1 VGIRDYAAGHDPAI
15 EDENADP
22 GVEEMMAL
30 LEEEENDTIP
40 GSDMSVTERGQEAPG
55 VSIEELRAIVKFQC
69 REAID
74 YAEEELARKRM
85 KRLEA
90 YEGDGL
96 STDADLDETR
106 SQVVSRDVHD
116 TVHAILPSIMRIF
129 CGSSSPVEYSP
140 VGLED
145 IPFAKQA
152 TDYVNEVVL
161 KVDNDFYSVMYS
173 ASHDALVKGIGV
185 FKWWWEAAT
194 RVEGSY
200 YSGLDQMSFQM
211 LASDPNVEIDE
222 YEEIQDPYLGVTITC
237 HAKRM
242 VQYDGKVRVE
252 AVPPEERLISKD
264 ARSIEDAVCYGHR
277 RLMQVSE
284 LVALGFR
291 YDQVVRFG
299 GSENLET
306 NEEAIERYDNQVFN
320 ESTSPGDP
328 SLRELEV
335 VELYLKVDLDGDG
348 IAEMYR
354 IYAGGQSY
362 TILEWDDGDLAID
375 LCDEVPFAEICPDP
389 VPHKATGNATS
400 DKVMDIQDVKTNL
413 LRGTLDSLSRAIFP
427 REEIVEGQ
435 VNIDDAMNPEIGA
448 MIRVRAPGMIR
459 EIVTPFMGKECLPV
473 LAYMD
478 EVKADRT
485 GISDATMGLNPQS
498 LQSSTEGAVSN
509 TISAAQTQIEMI
521 SRHFS
526 NGVRKLFTG
535 VLKTIKQN
543 QDQVRTV
550 RLRNQWHE
558 VDPAAWNDGMDAAPA
573 VALGRGTEQDRI
585 QYLMMI
591 AGKQEQ
597 MLAQLGPTN
606 GLCTLA
612 EYRNTM
618 EELVMASGYFHA
630 DRFFLPVDLGS
641 QVQQLSEEKKKLE
654 GELQQA
660 QQQAGFM
667 QAELM
672 KRSQSAANKDDAAAA
687 KSRADAFGSTVSAVH
702 EAGTAIVEGAEVLD
716 ELALHQVIT
725 QPPNNGQG
733 PQQ

>member
-1 VGIRDYAAGHDPAI
+1 VGIRDFAAGHDPAI
-15 EDENADP
+15 EDDHMDP
-22 GVEEMMAL
+22 NIESMMEL
-30 LEEEENDTIP
+30 LEQDINDSIP
-40 GSDMSVTERGQEAPG
+40 GSDMEVAERGEEAPG
-55 VSIEELRAIVKFQC
+55 VSIEELRSIVKFQC
-69 REAID
+69 REAVN

-85 KRLEA
+85 QRLEA
-90 YEGDGL
+90 YEGLGL
-96 STDADLDETR
+96 DTDDKLDETR
-106 SQVVSRDVHD
+106 SKVVSRDVHD
-116 TVHAILPSIMRIF
+116 TVHKILPSIMRIF
-129 CGSSSPVEYSP
+129 CGSSSPVEYNP

-145 IPFAKQA
+145 IPYALQA
-152 TDYVNEVVL
+152 TEYVNDIVL
-161 KVDNDFYSVMYS
+161 KVDNDFYNVMYS
-173 ASHDALVKGIGV
+173 ASHDSLVKGLGV

-200 YSGLDQMSFQM
+200 YSGLDSTAFQM
-211 LASDPNVEIDE
+211 LAAEPDVEIDE
-222 YEEIQDPYLGVTITC
+222 YEEYLDPAIGPVISC
-237 HAKRM
+237 HAKRTVM
-242 VQYDGKVRVE
+242 YDGKVKVE

-264 ARSIEDAVCYGHR
+264 ARSIEDATFYGHR
-277 RLMQVSE
+277 RLMTVSE

-306 NEEAIERYDNQVFN
+306 NEEAVERYDNQVFN

-335 VELYLKVDLDGDG
+335 VEGYLKVDLDGDG

-354 IYAGGQSY
+354 IYVGGQSY

-389 VPHKATGNATS
+389 VPHKATGYATS
-400 DKVMDIQDVKTNL
+400 DKVMDVQNVKTNL

-448 MIRVRAPGMIR
+448 LVRVRAPGMIR

-485 GISDATMGLNPQS
+485 GISDATMGLNPQQ
-498 LQSSTEGAVSN
+498 LQSSTEGAVTN

-526 NGVRKLFTG
+526 NGIRKLFSG
-535 VLKTIKQN
+535 ILGTIKQN

-550 RLRNQWHE
+550 RLRNEWHA
-558 VDPAAWNDGMDAAPA
+558 VDPSAWNVTMDASPS

-585 QYLMMI
+585 QYLTII
-591 AGKQEQ
+591 AQKQEAAIQQ
-597 MLAQLGPTN
+597 MGPQN

-612 EYRNTM
+612 EYRNTLA
-618 EELVMASGYFHA
+618 EIVKCSGYFHA
-630 DRFFLPVDLGS
+630 DQFFLPVQLGQ
-641 QVQQLSEEKKKLE
+641 QVQQITTQNQ
-654 GELQQA
+654 ELQGQN
-660 QQQAGFM
+660 QQLEQQAGFM

-672 KRSQSAANKDDAAAA
+672 KRSESATNKDDASAE
-687 KSRADAFGSTVSAVH
+687 KSRADAFAKTVEAVH
-702 EAGTAIVEGAEVLD
+702 EAGTMVVEGATIVD
-716 ELALHQVIT
+716 ELSLHKVIT
-725 QPPNNGQG
+725 DPGQG
-733 PQQ
+733 QQQ